1 MEIVIAPPTLS
12 AMTVQEQEAE
22 QLTHQRELPAI
33 LLRLPPWQRELLTAA
48 AERKGISRQVLLQ
61 AAIAPIIR
69 EEQRL
74 RDLEI
79 TAEAEKLTKK
89 AAYPT

>member
-1 MEIVIAPPTLS
+1 MSITQQ
-12 AMTVQEQEAE
+12 QEVDE
-22 QLTHQRELPAI
+22 LTRREMPGI

-48 AERKGISRQVLLQ
+48 AERKGVSRQVLLQ

-79 TAEAEKLTKK
+79 TTEAEKLTKK
-89 AAYPT
+89 AAYKT

>member
-1 MEIVIAPPTLS
+1 MSTD
-12 AMTVQEQEAE
+12 THEAE
-22 QLTHQRELPAI
+22 QLQKRQMPGI
-33 LLRLPPWQRELLTAA
+33 LLRLPPWQRDLLTAA
-48 AERKGISRQVLLQ
+48 ADRKGVSRQVLLQ

-79 TAEAEKLTKK
+79 TAEAERVTKK
-89 AAYPT
+89 AAYGT